1 MRHAVSLKLYK
12 SNLWA
17 EKNHFGQKE
26 NNKEEVMVTDD
37 DKQGKYCLV
46 SLAFAGSDISLAAA
60 SLR

>member
-1 MRHAVSLKLYK
+1 MQLVLSYIRATSEQK
-12 SNLWA
+12 
-17 EKNHFGQKE
+17 KNHSGQKE